1 MQIDKTSFVS
11 PNYKDRSEKIDTVV
25 IHSTHISKY
34 DSLERLCNK
43 ESGVSCH
50 YLLDLEG
57 KIYQLV
63 PEEKIAWHA
72 GVSSW
77 VGREALNKYSI
88 GIEIVDTDNHG
99 NKLEYF
105 SQPQMDSVIYLLKN
119 IIQRYSIDPHN
130 IVAHSD
136 IAADRKDDP
145 GEHFSWSQLA
155 MHGIGIYPK
164 LSDQFAHEGFF
175 VQFGDEGDSVTLVQ
189 ELLLKYGYKISVD
202 GVFGQQTKD
211 VVIAF
216 KRHFDQRKI
225 NDAFDEKSLAILKDI
240 INQAGL

>member
-1 MQIDKTSFVS
+1 MNIDKTSFTS
-11 PNYKDRSEKIDTVV
+11 PNYKDRSDKIDTIV

-34 DSLERLCNK
+34 DSLERLCSK

-72 GVSSW
+72 GTSSW
-77 VGREALNKYSI
+77 MGREALNQYSI
-88 GIEIVDTDNHG
+88 GIEIVDTDNSG
-99 NKLEYF
+99 NRLKYF
-105 SQPQMDSVIYLLKN
+105 TQHQMDSVINLIKN
-119 IIQRYSIDPHN
+119 IINRYSIDPHN

-136 IAADRKDDP
+136 IATDRKDDP
-145 GEHFSWSQLA
+145 GENFSWTQLSE
-155 MHGIGIYPK
+155 HGIGIYPD
-164 LSDQFAHEGFF
+164 LSLVSHEGFF
-175 VQFGDEGDSVTLVQ
+175 VQFGDEGEAVILVQ
-189 ELLLKYGYKISVD
+189 ELLSKYGYKISVD

-240 INQAGL
+240 ISQAGL

>member
-1 MQIDKTSFVS
+1 MNIDKTSFIS
-11 PNYKDRSEKIDTVV
+11 PNYQDRSDKIDTIV

-34 DSLERLCNK
+34 DSLERLCSK

-72 GVSSW
+72 GLSSW
-77 VGREALNKYSI
+77 SGRESLNQYSI
-88 GIEIVDTDNHG
+88 GIEIVDTDNSG
-99 NKLEYF
+99 NRLKNF
-105 SQPQMDSVIYLLKN
+105 TNQQMDSVISLLKN
-119 IIQRYSIDPHN
+119 IIYRYSINPHN

-136 IAADRKDDP
+136 IAPDRKDDP
-145 GEHFSWSQLA
+145 GENFPWSQLFA
-155 MHGIGIYPK
+155 HGIGIYPN
-164 LSDQFAHEGFF
+164 LPEQSSHEGFF
-175 VQFGDEGDSVTLVQ
+175 VQFGDEGESVTLVQ
-189 ELLLKYGYKISVD
+189 ELLSKYGYKISVD

-225 NDAFDEKSLAILKDI
+225 NDAFDEKLLAILKDI